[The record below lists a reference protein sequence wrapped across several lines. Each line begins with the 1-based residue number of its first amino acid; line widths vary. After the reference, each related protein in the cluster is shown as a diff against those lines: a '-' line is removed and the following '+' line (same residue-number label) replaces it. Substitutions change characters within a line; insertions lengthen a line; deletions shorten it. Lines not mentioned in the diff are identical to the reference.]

1 MKAKVILVLLL
12 CSSERWEEEEG
23 GGLEGKLREGGR
35 SRPCMEEAARGQ
47 RRKWSVEDKDENYC
61 PEDT

>member
-1 MKAKVILVLLL
+1 MNTG
-12 CSSERWEEEEG
+12 RPRREG
-23 GGLEGKLREGGR
+23 EGKSRAGGR
-35 SRPCMEEAARGQ
+35 ERPGMDEAARGQ